1 MVVREPAGQ
10 VLLEARGL
18 TKSFGSVLAVGD
30 LDLALVAGSVHALA
44 GPSGSGKTTVLNL
57 VSGYL
62 VPDSGE
68 LLVDGHDVSGL
79 DPEQLVR
86 RGVARCFPIAELF
99 DAVTVADYVRLVLN
113 RSRPASATEEAVDGL
128 LARAGLRDLGAASLG
143 SLAVGPRRALEVVL
157 TLASDP
163 RLVILDE
170 PSAGLSPPEVDR
182 LAGLLADGCQERAVL
197 MADHNLRLVAAL
209 ADTVSVLRAGRVV
222 AHGSY
227 AGARREALLA
237 AYDDP

>member
-18 TKSFGSVLAVGD
+18 TKSFGSVLAVRD
-30 LDLALVAGSVHALA
+30 LDLAVVAGSVHALV
-44 GPSGSGKTTVLNL
+44 GPSGAGKTTVLNL

-86 RGVARCFPIAELF
+86 RGVARCFAIANLF
-99 DAVTVADYVRLVLN
+99 DAVPVADYVRLVLD
-113 RSRPASATEEAVDGL
+113 RSGPASATEVAVDAL
-128 LARAGLRDLGAASLG
+128 LAGAGLGDLGAAPLG
-143 SLAVGPRRALEVVL
+143 SLGAGPRRALEVAL
-157 TLASDP
+157 TLASHP

-182 LAGLLADGCQERAVL
+182 LAELLARGCPGRGVL
-197 MADHNLRLVAAL
+197 LADHNLRLVAAL

-222 AHGSY
+222 ANGSY
-227 AGARREALLA
+227 AEVRREALPA
-237 AYDDP
+237 AYEEP